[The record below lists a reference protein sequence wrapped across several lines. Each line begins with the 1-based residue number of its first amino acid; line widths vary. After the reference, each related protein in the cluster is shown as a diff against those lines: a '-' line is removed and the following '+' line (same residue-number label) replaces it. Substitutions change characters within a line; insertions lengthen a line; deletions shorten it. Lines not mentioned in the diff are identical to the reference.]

1 MPMFDFICTSCQ
13 HGFETL
19 VRGSSV
25 PSCPACG
32 SEALE
37 KQVSLPAIKTSST
50 HGQAMQAAKRRDKAQ
65 GQERVHAQRQYELS
79 HDD

>member
-1 MPMFDFICTSCQ
+1 MPMFDFVCTSCQ
-13 HGFETL
+13 HSFEAL
-19 VRGSSV
+19 VRGSQV
-25 PSCPACG
+25 PACPACG

-37 KQVSLPAIKTSST
+37 KQIALPAIKTSAT
-50 HGQAMQAAKRRDKAQ
+50 HGMAMAAAKRRDKAQ